1 LFDKGLIYF
10 YHQAILGVRFLSTIG
25 QKGNKMVC
33 LKCGQTVMEGS
44 RFCMHCGFSLTSE
57 GTEDKTVLEKVDT
70 TFFKS
75 SEDIYEKT
83 TVIVQGPQ
91 LTKPEKQVTPLK
103 PLFFAWFV
111 SLDGPDK
118 GKDYR
123 ISKEKTSIGKQ
134 ETSDIVIK
142 RDFISRNH
150 AVLTYED
157 TKFVLTDLHS
167 TNHTYVNDEKI
178 SKKILK
184 DNDTIRFGEAA
195 YKFKCL

>member
-1 LFDKGLIYF
+1 
-10 YHQAILGVRFLSTIG
+10 
-25 QKGNKMVC
+25 M
-33 LKCGQTVMEGS
+33 KCGQAMMEGS
-44 RFCMHCGFSLTSE
+44 RFCMYCGSSLTSE
-57 GTEDKTVLEKVDT
+57 GTEDKTVLEKADT
-70 TFFKS
+70 GVFEA
-75 SEDIYEKT
+75 SEDIFEKT
-83 TVIVQGPQ
+83 TVIVEGLPSPKPQ
-91 LTKPEKQVTPLK
+91 KQVTSLK
-103 PLFFAWFV
+103 PLLFAWLV

-134 ETSDIVIK
+134 ENSDIIIK

-157 TKFVLTDLHS
+157 HKFILTDLHS

-184 DNDTIRFGEAA
+184 DHDTIRFGEAA
-195 YKFKCL
+195 YRFKCL

>member
-1 LFDKGLIYF
+1 MD
-10 YHQAILGVRFLSTIG
+10 
-25 QKGNKMVC
+25 
-33 LKCGQTVMEGS
+33 GS

-57 GTEDKTVLEKVDT
+57 GTEDKTVLEKVDASV
-70 TFFKS
+70 FKS

-83 TVIVQGPQ
+83 TVIVQIPHPP
-91 LTKPEKQVTPLK
+91 KPERQVTSLK
-103 PLFFAWFV
+103 PLYFAWLV

-134 ETSDIVIK
+134 ENSDIVIK

-157 TKFVLTDLHS
+157 NKFVLTDLHS
-167 TNHTYVNDEKI
+167 TNHTFVNDEKI
-178 SKKILK
+178 SKKNLK

-195 YKFKCL
+195 YRFKCL